1 MLCQN
6 VVKRYWLALIRQ
18 AETESTIRIYA
29 ETEAAAR
36 LIAQKYGDVLSLSE
50 IDFRGCDLMWRQ
62 KMT

>member
-6 VVKRYWLALIRQ
+6 VVKRYWLSLIRQ

-29 ETEAAAR
+29 ETESAAR

-50 IDFRGCDLMWRQ
+50 IDCEDVI
-62 KMT
+62 

>member
-36 LIAQKYGDVLSLSE
+36 LIAQKYGDVLSLSG
-50 IDFRGCDLMWRQ
+50 IDFEDVI
-62 KMT
+62 